1 MNKWYLHDWTLNS
14 SDEIEIN
21 IVNIAT
27 NESKN
32 ISGEESIKSFA
43 SNNTVLGLDIAGG
56 VIMPHVYT
64 RDMVDLEK
72 AKLPA
77 NVRIKIAGRN
87 WINAVIT
94 YRDPYRIKFIVGGNE
109 VTLNREYLVQHE
121 LEIDLTGRSLND
133 VNKFPDVAITE
144 YFPKGYVHADVAD
157 AEKKRQ
163 EEELRQQRIK
173 AREAEKAR
181 YEAEIKQ
188 KELEKEAKR
197 HERKRVAEQKKLDKQ
212 QERAEYKRKK
222 LEAALAEQERKKQ
235 LSSIRIMKIDSAKLR
250 VTFKPF
256 GKITGFEIWISLHGG
271 VFAIRRTDST
281 PVKVEGHRMKLQC
294 GEILMIDVDNIKAL
308 ESWFVYHVKNI

>member
-1 MNKWYLHDWTLNS
+1 MEKWYLHDWTLNS
-14 SDEIEIN
+14 NDEMEID
-21 IVNIAT
+21 IVNIVT

-32 ISGEESIKSFA
+32 VSGEENIKSFA

-72 AKLPA
+72 SKLPA
-77 NVRIKIAGRN
+77 NVRIRIAGRN

-121 LEIDLTGRSLND
+121 LEIDLTGRSLNA
-133 VNKFPDVAITE
+133 VNKFPDTDITE
-144 YFPKGYVHADVAD
+144 YFPKGYVHADIAD

-181 YEAEIKQ
+181 YEAEARQ

-197 HERKRVAEQKKLDKQ
+197 QERERVAEQKKIDKQ
-212 QERAEYKRKK
+212 NERAEYKRKK

-250 VTFKPF
+250 ATFKPF
-256 GKITGFEIWISLHGG
+256 GKITGFEIWIGLRGG
-271 VFAIRRTDST
+271 VFAIRRTDNA

-294 GEILMIDVDNIKAL
+294 GEILMVDVANIKAL
-308 ESWFVYHVKNI
+308 ESWFVYHIKSI